1 MVDIGKDFL
10 SISSI
15 ARANTMADQAS
26 ALSKTKTQ
34 PGVKTDKSAE
44 AGQSKEIDKAAR
56 DFEALLLHQMLKSMW
71 ESVPAG
77 GLFGGSNE
85 ADMYRDMFN
94 EALADSVS
102 EGQGVGVREMV
113 AKDLKRLE
121 GYKGK

>member
-1 MVDIGKDFL
+1 MTDIGKDFL
-10 SISSI
+10 SIGSF
-15 ARANTMADQAS
+15 ARANSLADQAAS
-26 ALSKTKTQ
+26 LGKTKGQ
-34 PGVKTDKSAE
+34 PGVKTEKTAE
-44 AGQSKEIDKAAR
+44 AGHSKEIDKAAR

-94 EALADSVS
+94 EALADSIS

-113 AKDLKRLE
+113 ARDLKRLE
-121 GYKGK
+121 GYKDK